1 VKFLIVAAGGALGS
15 AARYAVTHAAGLL
28 LPTSFPYG
36 TFLVN
41 AIGCLVFGLIAGA
54 AEGRGTLT
62 PGVRLF
68 WLVGVLG
75 GFTTFSSYAY
85 DTMVLARGGAWP
97 LAVVNA
103 AGQVLIGLAFLSLG
117 WWLTR

>member
-15 AARYAVTHAAGLL
+15 AARYGTSHLAGLL

-41 AIGCLVFGLIAGA
+41 AIGCFVFGAIAGF
-54 AEGRGTLT
+54 AEGRGALT
-62 PGVRLF
+62 PEARLF

-85 DTMVLARGGAWP
+85 DTVVLARGGALP
-97 LAVVNA
+97 MALVNA
-103 AGQVLIGLAFLSLG
+103 LGQVVVGVAFVLLG
-117 WWLTR
+117 WYLTR

>member
-1 VKFLIVAAGGALGS
+1 MKFLIVAAGGALGS
-15 AARYAVTHAAGLL
+15 AARYGISHAAGLL
-28 LPTSFPYG
+28 LPVSFPFG
-36 TFLVN
+36 TFIVN
-41 AIGCLVFGLIAGA
+41 AIGCLVFGLIVGF

-62 PGVRLF
+62 PAARLF

-85 DTMVLARGGAWP
+85 DTAVLARGGSLP
-97 LAVVNA
+97 LALVNT
-103 AGQVLIGLAFLSLG
+103 AGQVVVGVSFLCLG

>member
-1 VKFLIVAAGGALGS
+1 MKLLVVAAGGAFGS
-15 AARYAVTHAAGLL
+15 AARYAMSHAAGLL

-41 AIGCLVFGLIAGA
+41 AIGCLVFGLVIGV

-62 PGVRLF
+62 PAARLF

-85 DTMVLARGGAWP
+85 DTVVLARGGALP
-97 LAVVNA
+97 LAIVNA
-103 AGQVLIGLAFLSLG
+103 AGQVLVGLAFLCLG
-117 WWLTR
+117 WYLTR

>member
-1 VKFLIVAAGGALGS
+1 MKFLVVAVGGALGS
-15 AARYAVTHAAGLL
+15 MARYGISHAAGLL

-41 AIGCLVFGLIAGA
+41 AIGCFVFGLIVGF

-62 PGVRLF
+62 PGARLF

-85 DTMVLARGGAWP
+85 DTVALARGGSLP
-97 LAVVNA
+97 LAFVNT
-103 AGQVLIGLAFLSLG
+103 AGQVVVGLAFLSLG